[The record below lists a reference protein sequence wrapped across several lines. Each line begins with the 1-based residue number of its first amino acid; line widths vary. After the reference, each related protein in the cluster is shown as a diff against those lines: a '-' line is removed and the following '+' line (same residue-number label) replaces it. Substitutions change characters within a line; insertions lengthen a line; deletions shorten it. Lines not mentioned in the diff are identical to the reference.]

1 VMAGMMVSGAS
12 PIYAGIYQFVIVAMI
27 LAGSGITALVVV
39 LLARGRAFSPAA
51 QLILRRAEAT
61 TGKL

>member
-1 VMAGMMVSGAS
+1 
-12 PIYAGIYQFVIVAMI
+12 MI

-51 QLILRRAEAT
+51 QLILRRTETKAAT
-61 TGKL
+61 

>member
-1 VMAGMMVSGAS
+1 
-12 PIYAGIYQFVIVAMI
+12 MI
-27 LAGSGITALVVV
+27 RAGSGITALVVV